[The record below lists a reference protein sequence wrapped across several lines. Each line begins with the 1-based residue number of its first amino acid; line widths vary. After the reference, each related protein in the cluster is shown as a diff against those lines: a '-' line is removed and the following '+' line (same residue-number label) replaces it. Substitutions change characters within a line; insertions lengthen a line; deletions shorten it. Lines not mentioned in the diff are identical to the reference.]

1 MKKLQDIKATF
12 AENELLSIAAT
23 AFIKGGDG
31 GTATED
37 EKRRQRP
44 GGNGIS
50 TNRPTFTDGHD
61 ASAGIVKGF

>member
-1 MKKLQDIKATF
+1 MKKLTDVKNAL

-23 AFIKGGDG
+23 AQLKGGDG

-44 GGNGIS
+44 GGGIS
-50 TNRPTFTDGHD
+50 TNG
-61 ASAGIVKGF
+61 AICLW

>member
-1 MKKLQDIKATF
+1 MKKLTDVKNAL

-23 AFIKGGDG
+23 AQLRGGDG

-44 GGNGIS
+44 GGGIS
-50 TNRPTFTDGHD
+50 TNSTVPGYTG
-61 ASAGIVKGF
+61 ANSQV

>member
-44 GGNGIS
+44 GGNGIG
-50 TNRPTFTDGHD
+50 TNRPCPSDNRELSDKNGN
-61 ASAGIVKGF
+61 